1 MNNFIFKLNNT
12 RRNNNSR
19 IVYSNQNPI
28 INNHSGKKYNP
39 EAEISKARAWGVITW
54 MLFHTL
60 AEKIKNN
67 YFTSY
72 IHTILIFIQKI
83 CNCLPCPYCREDA
96 KKYLSSFNF
105 SLIKSKMDL
114 KLFIYDFH
122 NNVNKKL
129 GNENSPIKIL
139 EKYENLDIINV
150 INLWSQYFTRYG
162 IEAQE
167 FMEGMQ
173 RNSVKN
179 ELYNFI
185 IKNRHIFN

>member
-1 MNNFIFKLNNT
+1 
-12 RRNNNSR
+12 
-19 IVYSNQNPI
+19 
-28 INNHSGKKYNP
+28 
-39 EAEISKARAWGVITW
+39 
-54 MLFHTL
+54 
-60 AEKIKNN
+60 
-67 YFTSY
+67 
-72 IHTILIFIQKI
+72 
-83 CNCLPCPYCREDA
+83 
-96 KKYLSSFNF
+96 
-105 SLIKSKMDL
+105 MDL